1 MNYQLLAEELAKEQ
15 YKDLDDQTAAEK
27 LNAATM
33 EVRRPVA
40 TRDIFIAAMRMGL
53 IVTLRTVTL
62 DAEMPAALRALAQTA
77 LDLTD
82 QTVLESVDMDDPAS
96 VSLLGALGQYG
107 LMTEEQAAQFRA
119 MATVLTSMAAQL
131 QLGTVTAGDVQSAR
145 AGGR

>member
-27 LNAATM
+27 LNAATV

-77 LDLTD
+77 QYEEYDEDDWIGLAAAVADLSERVTR
-82 QTVLESVDMDDPAS
+82 LEVNGGAGAVRVDTLNDEWPGAAGAAG
-96 VSLLGALGQYG
+96 SL
-107 LMTEEQAAQFRA
+107 E
-119 MATVLTSMAAQL
+119 
-131 QLGTVTAGDVQSAR
+131 
-145 AGGR
+145 